1 MIFFNTSAFT
11 YITRKNLKIHTKKDF
26 LTLGILE
33 RKTDKEKKER
43 TNQLNHKTYSAFEYL
58 LMLSIISCPTWK

>member
-1 MIFFNTSAFT
+1 MIFFNTSVLT
-11 YITRKNLKIHTKKDF
+11 YITRKNLKIYTKKDF

-43 TNQLNHKTYSAFEYL
+43 TNQ
-58 LMLSIISCPTWK
+58 